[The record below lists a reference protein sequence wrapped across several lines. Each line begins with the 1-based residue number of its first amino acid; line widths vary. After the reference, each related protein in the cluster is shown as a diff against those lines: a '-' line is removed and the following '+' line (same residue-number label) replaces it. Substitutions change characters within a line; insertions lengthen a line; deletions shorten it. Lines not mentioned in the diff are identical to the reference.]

1 MASLRFRWCFCI
13 NKMLHQSLK
22 RSQTVVMTV
31 SAHLVFCQSS
41 ASVLPVQKKKSITV
55 QHANECKT
63 KSETIDFTNSIT
75 KCIRR
80 RPIQKFLRSRMLTET
95 KIELI
100 YHFKPMFL
108 KYMNIFI
115 KGHEQCHNAKTVLST
130 KKVWTECNKRSKL
143 NAFQKIVGKKMKMII
158 IHQNYFVINMKCR

>member
-1 MASLRFRWCFCI
+1 
-13 NKMLHQSLK
+13 MLHQSLK

-108 KYMNIFI
+108 KYINIFI
-115 KGHEQCHNAKTVLST
+115 KGHESDT
-130 KKVWTECNKRSKL
+130 L
-143 NAFQKIVGKKMKMII
+143 NATMQRLCYLPKK
-158 IHQNYFVINMKCR
+158 FEPSVIRGPS

>member
-1 MASLRFRWCFCI
+1 MVLHKWNAASEPQTLALSW
-13 NKMLHQSLK
+13 QSVHILFSI
-22 RSQTVVMTV
+22 RTLEST
-31 SAHLVFCQSS
+31 
-41 ASVLPVQKKKSITV
+41 ASVLPVQKKSLNTV

-63 KSETIDFTNSIT
+63 KSDTIDFTNSIT

-108 KYMNIFI
+108 KYINIFI
-115 KGHEQCHNAKTVLST
+115 KGHESDT
-130 KKVWTECNKRSKL
+130 L
-143 NAFQKIVGKKMKMII
+143 NATMQRLCYLPKK
-158 IHQNYFVINMKCR
+158 FEPSVIRGPSWMHFKKLWGRKWKWL

>member
-1 MASLRFRWCFCI
+1 MLSNRCHDSQCTFSFLSELSFC
-13 NKMLHQSLK
+13 
-22 RSQTVVMTV
+22 
-31 SAHLVFCQSS
+31 AAC
-41 ASVLPVQKKKSITV
+41 AEEKSITV

-115 KGHEQCHNAKTVLST
+115 KGHESDT
-130 KKVWTECNKRSKL
+130 L
-143 NAFQKIVGKKMKMII
+143 NATMQRLCYLPKK
-158 IHQNYFVINMKCR
+158 FEPSVIRGPS